1 METAFAS
8 GDAQQVLGTVC
19 PLTDAP
25 EYFLTMGDQAQ
36 SLQSFPY
43 RAQYDSFHN
52 EELIDAYVD
61 GGTLVKVADYS
72 QYGQG
77 WASTVSVAPINRFL
91 VRCLVLPSLARAYAK
106 PHFRSVGI

>member
-1 METAFAS
+1 MPSAPFGKVETAFAS

-52 EELIDAYVD
+52 EELIDTYVD

-77 WASTVSVAPINRFL
+77 WALYRFG
-91 VRCLVLPSLARAYAK
+91 CAD
-106 PHFRSVGI
+106 

>member
-1 METAFAS
+1 
-8 GDAQQVLGTVC
+8 
-19 PLTDAP
+19 
-25 EYFLTMGDQAQ
+25 MGDQAQ

-52 EELIDAYVD
+52 EELIDTYVD

-77 WASTVSVAPINRFL
+77 WALYRFG
-91 VRCLVLPSLARAYAK
+91 CTD
-106 PHFRSVGI
+106 